1 MSILPHWQKSRLP
14 LPSNEEIATFLDTI
28 RSESLEELAERR
40 RHPSPSTVRPV
51 VLPQLGGETA

>member
-40 RHPSPSTVRPV
+40 RHPSTVRPV